1 MTVVIIGAGISGLKT
16 ASALYKHGAKNIKVL
31 ESRGRIGG
39 RLQTVT
45 GYDGIRKY
53 DLGASWHHDTL
64 CNDLFFEGVEAGEKY
79 LFDDDFFIYLDKE
92 RGRVDRDPQ
101 MRLEIVDREISKY
114 TDMEYYQKL
123 GAKDVSFQELATRYL
138 FEKRR
143 YLSDDQIR
151 YSAQVSRY
159 LELWHGVDWKQLSA
173 KDTYFGHQ
181 GRNAFALNYDTTVN
195 RIANT
200 FPSECIELNT
210 EVCSVKQANNKVI
223 VTTNDNKEYVADYC
237 VVTIPQS
244 VLELSIDESNK
255 NQTGRIEFD
264 PPLNANIKE
273 GFKSVHFG
281 GLGKVIFEFEK
292 TCWDT
297 TNGKIVTLAQT
308 SKSFVDAVRGA
319 DTFNNLLTYLDKD
332 NSRMVTRD
340 CWNQPLYFNNL
351 AKGIGMSSFMM
362 LMQSPLTEYI
372 EAIQEDKNKVF
383 EFFKPTLNA
392 VMKSLNAKKSVI
404 NGMNDLNE
412 KFDNPD
418 APVLRNI
425 IVTNWTQEPY
435 SRGAYTACFPGDD
448 ALDMIVALDKGQSS
462 RIRFA
467 GEHTVMDGAGCV
479 YGAWKSGQ
487 READYIAEKMNLT
500 K

>member
-1 MTVVIIGAGISGLKT
+1 MSVVIIGAGISGLKT
-16 ASALYKHGAKNIKVL
+16 ASALYMHGAKNIKVL

-45 GYDGIRKY
+45 GFDGIRKY

-64 CNDLFFEGVEAGEKY
+64 CNDLFSEGVEAGEKY
-79 LFDDDFFIYLDKE
+79 IFDDDFFIYIDKE
-92 RGRVDRDPQ
+92 RGRVDRDSE
-101 MRLEIVDREISKY
+101 MRLEIIDREINKY
-114 TDMEYYQKL
+114 TDIEYYQKL
-123 GAKDVSFQELATRYL
+123 GSKDVSFQELTTKYL
-138 FEKRR
+138 FEKRK
-143 YLSDDQIR
+143 YLTDDQIR

-159 LELWHGVDWKQLSA
+159 LELWHGIDWKQLSA

-181 GRNAFALNYDTTVN
+181 GRNAMALNYDSTVD
-195 RIANT
+195 RIVKT
-200 FPSECIELNT
+200 FPKEIIELNT
-210 EVCSVKQANNKVI
+210 EVNSVKQDKNRVI
-223 VTTNDNKEYVADYC
+223 ITTKDNKKYEADYC

-244 VLELSIDESNK
+244 VLELSINESAK
-255 NQTGRIEFD
+255 QETGRIEFD
-264 PPLNANIKE
+264 PPLNNNIRK

-292 TCWDT
+292 ICWDRSDA
-297 TNGKIVTLAQT
+297 KIVTLAQT
-308 SKSFVDAVRGA
+308 SGSFVDAVRQA
-319 DTFNNLLTYLDKD
+319 NTFDDLLRYMDKE

-351 AKGIGMSSFMM
+351 AKGLDMASFMM

-372 EAIQEDKNKVF
+372 ESIQDDKDKVF
-383 EFFKPTLNA
+383 NFFQPALDS
-392 VMKSLNAKKSVI
+392 VLKSLGAKNVV
-404 NGMNDLNE
+404 NGMNDLKLTFE
-412 KFDNPD
+412 DNV
-418 APVLRNI
+418 PVLRNV

-448 ALDMIVALDKGQSS
+448 ALDMIVALDRGQSS

-487 READYIAEKMNLT
+487 READYIAERMNLQ
-500 K
+500 